1 MNEKDVIQLVNMLWQ
16 ATIEKKIEWKS
27 AILSN
32 ENAYST
38 TIDDCLLIF
47 SVYFDPML
55 ELWVA
60 QVEFYNSEGKTFF
73 KAHYYENENIE
84 AFKQIDRLSNVINDQ
99 MLLITESKR
108 KIFNHLESILN
119 KGKEEFN

>member
-38 TIDDCLLIF
+38 TIDECLLVF

-60 QVEFYNSEGKTFF
+60 QVEFYNSESKTFF
-73 KAHYYENENIE
+73 KSHYYENENIE
-84 AFKQIDRLSNVINDQ
+84 AFKQINKLINVIIDQ
-99 MLLITESKR
+99 MLLITESKQ
-108 KIFNHLESILN
+108 KIFNHLESLLN
-119 KGKEEFN
+119 KAKEEFN